1 MRLLVISDTHG
12 DISKVCKVVNEIK
25 DLIDGIIH
33 LGDIV
38 EDADKLRKLYSQ
50 IPVYNICGNCD
61 YGTNVPP
68 LNILDFEGKKIFITH
83 GHLFSVYYD
92 TTKLVYK
99 AMELGADVALFGHTH
114 IPHLEKIHNVYAM
127 NPGSLTQPRGGS
139 KPSYGIIKIENGV
152 ITPSLVE
159 YKED

>member
-1 MRLLVISDTHG
+1 MRLLIISDTHG
-12 DISKVCKVVNEIK
+12 DISKVCKVVNDIK

-38 EDADKLRKLYSQ
+38 EDADKLRKLYSK

-68 LNILDFEGKKIFITH
+68 MNILEFEGKKIFITH

-99 AMELGADVALFGHTH
+99 AMEH
-114 IPHLEKIHNVYAM
+114 IPYLEQIHNVYAM

>member
-1 MRLLVISDTHG
+1 MRLLIISDTHG
-12 DISKVCKVVNEIK
+12 DISKVCKVVNDIK

-38 EDADKLRKLYSQ
+38 EDADKLRKLYSK

-68 LNILDFEGKKIFITH
+68 MNILDFEGKKIFITH

-92 TTKLVYK
+92 TTN
-99 AMELGADVALFGHTH
+99 LFTR
-114 IPHLEKIHNVYAM
+114 LW
-127 NPGSLTQPRGGS
+127 S
-139 KPSYGIIKIENGV
+139 
-152 ITPSLVE
+152 
-159 YKED
+159 